1 MLVSTEKESLL
12 SLLSG
17 IKFELLLTKH
27 IIWMLILDCWEL
39 FDLHFPVIIFLVFK
53 VWEEIN

>member
-1 MLVSTEKESLL
+1 MPISTKKENLL

-17 IKFELLLTKH
+17 IKFELLLAKY

-39 FDLHFPVIIFLVFK
+39 IDLHFPVIFFLVFK
-53 VWEEIN
+53 IWEETN